1 MRLIVGDD
9 QFKASTGWVYGFLE
23 RFGLSLRAITCR
35 VNAHKFTSIRDN
47 FDDKAE
53 KMAAF
58 RTYIKDVI
66 YQHQF
71 SDLQIYNV
79 DQTPVWFDHPPSK
92 VIDHRG
98 AKQVYCKSMV
108 SNLREKATVVLAVRQ
123 DGYKLPPLV
132 VVKTSQKRFRLKL
145 VNGVMLFLNPRS
157 SMMNS
162 DLMSKYMK
170 LIFGQSR
177 EQRLLILDSFRG
189 HLAQDFADTCKSL
202 NIIRAVIPGGLTGEL
217 QPLDI
222 AVNRSFKSRLR
233 TMFSSSMNTFSIN
246 SSATSKERIEHLMK
260 SIIKSWTSVPKRVV
274 LNGFRVMYESEA
286 TQK

>member
-132 VVKTSQKRFRLKL
+132 VVKTSTLDTTEFHAPHL
-145 VNGVMLFLNPRS
+145 S
-157 SMMNS
+157 AESCHI
-162 DLMSKYMK
+162 Y
-170 LIFGQSR
+170 IFHIIGAIDRYS
-177 EQRLLILDSFRG
+177 IS
-189 HLAQDFADTCKSL
+189 LA
-202 NIIRAVIPGGLTGEL
+202 
-217 QPLDI
+217 
-222 AVNRSFKSRLR
+222 
-233 TMFSSSMNTFSIN
+233 
-246 SSATSKERIEHLMK
+246 
-260 SIIKSWTSVPKRVV
+260 SV
-274 LNGFRVMYESEA
+274 
-286 TQK
+286 

>member
-1 MRLIVGDD
+1 MISSRRQLGGCMDFLKDLGYRYVPQRVANRGDPLTLSNIRRQMRLIVGDD

-47 FDDKAE
+47 FDDKVE

-189 HLAQDFADTCKSL
+189 HLAHTGRPHWRIAASRHSRQSF
-202 NIIRAVIPGGLTGEL
+202 IQIPFEDNVQFQHEYIQHQFIGDE
-217 QPLDI
+217 QRE
-222 AVNRSFKSRLR
+222 N
-233 TMFSSSMNTFSIN
+233 
-246 SSATSKERIEHLMK
+246 
-260 SIIKSWTSVPKRVV
+260 
-274 LNGFRVMYESEA
+274 
-286 TQK
+286 